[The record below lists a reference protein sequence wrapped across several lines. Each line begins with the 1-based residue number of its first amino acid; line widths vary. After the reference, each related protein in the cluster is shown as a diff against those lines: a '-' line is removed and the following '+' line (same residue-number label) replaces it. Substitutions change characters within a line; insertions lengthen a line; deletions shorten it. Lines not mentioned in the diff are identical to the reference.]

1 MSHFS
6 SGNELFFLDTNIAIY
21 CFDDTAPLKQ
31 SRAKD
36 IMAHGASSGMGVV
49 SYQAL
54 QEFCNVA
61 SASKRLALSTEQTMA
76 FASLLLAPMNQVAPS
91 LALLTAALKI
101 KTDVGYSFYDS
112 LIVAAAVQ
120 AGCHILYSEDMQHGQ
135 LVAGLRIVNPFL
147 NTANDTAN
155 EPISATASPS

>member
-1 MSHFS
+1 MSNLVSENFS
-6 SGNELFFLDTNIAIY
+6 SKVARFFLDTNIAIY

-36 IMAHGASSGMGVV
+36 LMAHGASSGMGVV
-49 SYQAL
+49 SYQVL

-61 SASKRLALSTEQTMA
+61 SASKRLALSAEQTMA
-76 FASLLLAPMNQVAPS
+76 FASLLLAPMNQVEPS

-101 KTDVGYSFYDS
+101 KADIGYSFYDS
-112 LIVAAAVQ
+112 LIAAAAAQ
-120 AGCHILYSEDMQHGQ
+120 AGCHVLFSEDMQHGQ

-147 NTANDTAN
+147 NTAN
-155 EPISATASPS
+155 ELIK

>member
-1 MSHFS
+1 MSNVV
-6 SGNELFFLDTNIAIY
+6 SGNLGTSFSTDNQRFFLDTNIAIY

-36 IMAHGASSGMGVV
+36 LMAHGASSGMGVV
-49 SYQAL
+49 SYQVL

-76 FASLLLAPMNQVAPS
+76 FASLLLAPMNQVEPS

-101 KTDVGYSFYDS
+101 KADVGYSFYDS

-120 AGCHILYSEDMQHGQ
+120 AGCQVLYTEDMQHGQ
-135 LVAGLRIVNPFL
+135 LVAGLRLVNPFIQS
-147 NTANDTAN
+147 AN
-155 EPISATASPS
+155 EV

>member
-1 MSHFS
+1 LS
-6 SGNELFFLDTNIAIY
+6 SFASESGRFFLDTNIAIY

-36 IMAHGASSGMGVV
+36 LMAHGSSSGMGVV
-49 SYQAL
+49 SYQVL

-61 SASKRLALSTEQTMA
+61 SASKRLALSADQTMA
-76 FASLLLAPMNQVAPS
+76 FAGLLLAPMNKVEPS
-91 LALLTAALKI
+91 LALLTAALTI
-101 KTDVGYSFYDS
+101 KADAGYSFYDC

-120 AGCHILYSEDMQHGQ
+120 AGCNILYSEDMQHGQ

-147 NTANDTAN
+147 NTAMTS
-155 EPISATASPS
+155 I

>member
-1 MSHFS
+1 MSTVV
-6 SGNELFFLDTNIAIY
+6 SGNLGTSFSTDNQRFFLDTKIAIY

-36 IMAHGASSGMGVV
+36 LMAHGASSGMGVV
-49 SYQAL
+49 SYQVL

-61 SASKRLALSTEQTMA
+61 SASKRLALSAEQTMA
-76 FASLLLAPMNQVAPS
+76 FASLLLAPMNQVEPS

-101 KTDVGYSFYDS
+101 KADVGYSFYDS

-120 AGCHILYSEDMQHGQ
+120 AGCQVLYSEDMQHGQ
-135 LVAGLRIVNPFL
+135 LVAGLRLVNPFIHS
-147 NTANDTAN
+147 AN
-155 EPISATASPS
+155 ED

>member
-1 MSHFS
+1 LSDFAS
-6 SGNELFFLDTNIAIY
+6 EIERFFLDTNIAIY

-31 SRAKD
+31 SRAKNLL
-36 IMAHGASSGMGVV
+36 AHGASSGMGVV
-49 SYQAL
+49 SYQVL

-61 SASKRLALSTEQTMA
+61 SASKRLALSTGQTMA
-76 FASLLLAPMNQVAPS
+76 FASLLLAPMNQVEPS

-101 KTDVGYSFYDS
+101 KMDVGYSFYDS

-120 AGCHILYSEDMQHGQ
+120 ASCNILYSEDMQHGQ

-155 EPISATASPS
+155 DSTP

>member
-1 MSHFS
+1 LSKFIS
-6 SGNELFFLDTNIAIY
+6 ENERFFLDTNIVIY

-36 IMAHGASSGMGVV
+36 LMAHGASSGMGVV
-49 SYQAL
+49 SYQVL

-61 SASKRLALSTEQTMA
+61 SASKRLALNAEKTMA
-76 FASLLLAPMNQVAPS
+76 FASLLLAPMNQVQPS

-120 AGCHILYSEDMQHGQ
+120 ASCPILYSEDMQHGQ

-147 NTANDTAN
+147 HTAIDA
-155 EPISATASPS
+155 